1 MPDEQQQRDREWLQ
15 VTLAVTRSLLDSAGV
30 EPLLTVADAIK
41 RVSDSDFVLVI
52 LPTAEDT
59 LMVEVAA
66 GDGTEYLPGYTYAR
80 PGSVSAEALRTGD
93 AVLVPDAGS
102 HPTSAAV
109 RTLAGEIDVGPL
121 MFVPLVGRN
130 GGRGVIALGRRR
142 SRPAYEPRDVEP
154 AVAFANHATLALE
167 LADGRRWRQRMIAL
181 EERNRLAGELHDQ
194 VVQRLFAAG
203 MTMQAVAGAVSRPHA
218 ERIEQV
224 IEETDETI
232 VRIRSVIRNLHH
244 GDAASLVS
252 C

>member
-1 MPDEQQQRDREWLQ
+1 MPNEQQQRDREWLQ
-15 VTLAVTRSLLDSAGV
+15 VTLDVTRSLLDNAGV
-30 EPLLTVADAIK
+30 EPLLTVAHAIK

-52 LPTAEDT
+52 LPAAEDT

-93 AVLVPDAGS
+93 AVLVPDAGT

-109 RTLAGEIDVGPL
+109 RTLANEIDVGPL
-121 MFVPLVGRN
+121 MFVPLVGRS

-142 SRPAYEPRDVEP
+142 SRPGFESKDIAP
-154 AVAFANHATLALE
+154 ALAFANHATLALE

-181 EERNRLAGELHDQ
+181 EERTRVARELHDQ

-203 MTMQAVAGAVSRPHA
+203 MTMQAVACAVAGPHA

-232 VRIRSVIRNLHH
+232 VRIRSVIRDFHDPNPTE
-244 GDAASLVS
+244 LVP